1 MNQAIFEYFLLMDAC
16 ADLEFKKGQGDF
28 KNKRKG
34 EGLQGISMYFGVGV
48 SNTYNFDNFTS
59 T

>member
-1 MNQAIFEYFLLMDAC
+1 MDAC

>member
-1 MNQAIFEYFLLMDAC
+1 MDAC

-34 EGLQGISMYFGVGV
+34 EGLQGISMYFGVDV